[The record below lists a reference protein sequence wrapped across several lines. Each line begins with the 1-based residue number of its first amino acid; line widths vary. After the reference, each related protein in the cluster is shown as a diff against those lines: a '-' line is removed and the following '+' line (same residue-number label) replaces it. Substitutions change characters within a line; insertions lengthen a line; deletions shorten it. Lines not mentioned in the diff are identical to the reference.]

1 MPLRDVERLAILQ
14 TLDACR
20 GNRAEA
26 ARRLGISKK
35 GIYLKMKRLGLSAEC
50 V

>member
-1 MPLRDVERLAILQ
+1 MPLRDVEKMAILQ
-14 TLDACR
+14 TLEACR

-35 GIYLKMKRLGLSAEC
+35 GIYIKMRRLGLSPATN
-50 V
+50 